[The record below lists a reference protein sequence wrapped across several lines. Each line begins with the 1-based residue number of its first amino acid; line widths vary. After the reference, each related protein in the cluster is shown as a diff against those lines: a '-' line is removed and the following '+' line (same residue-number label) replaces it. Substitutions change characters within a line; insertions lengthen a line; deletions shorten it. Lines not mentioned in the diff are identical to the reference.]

1 MRKGKL
7 GKKLATVAMA
17 LAATV
22 MMAAPASALAVTSP
36 NKGCPANA
44 ANGYHNYVYK
54 CTGIL
59 KSNEGYEHKVGWPW
73 NRKNCTVSYS
83 RYSCVELCDLC
94 GLSLGNP
101 GVTHPHTI
109 YHSVCDDEE
118 SWCAGKNSYVTPL
131 I

>member
-1 MRKGKL
+1 MRKS
-7 GKKLATVAMA
+7 GKKIATVAMA

-36 NKGCPANA
+36 NKGCPENK

-54 CTGIL
+54 CTGVH
-59 KSNEGYEHKVGWPW
+59 KSDEGYEHKVGWSW
-73 NRKNCTVSYS
+73 SRKNCTVSYS
-83 RYSCVELCDLC
+83 RYGCEELCDLC
-94 GLSLGNP
+94 DLKLGNP

-109 YHSVCDDEE
+109 DHSACEDEP
-118 SWCAGKNSYVTPL
+118 SWCSGVGSYVTYL